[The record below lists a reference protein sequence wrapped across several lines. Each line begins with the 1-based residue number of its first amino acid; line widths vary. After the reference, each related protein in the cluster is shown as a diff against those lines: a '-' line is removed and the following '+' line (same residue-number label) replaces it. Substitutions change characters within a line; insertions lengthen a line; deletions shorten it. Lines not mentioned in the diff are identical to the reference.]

1 MIFKER
7 QSIYL
12 QIADRISDE
21 ILAGT
26 YAPGARVPSVREYAV
41 MIEVNL
47 NTVMRSYDTLQ
58 SWGILDMKRG
68 LGYFVADDA
77 VQTILARRREA
88 FMPPSIITLW
98 ARTEVKRSS
107 SRSTSTPGKAALSF
121 TTKASTSSAASE
133 GSPSMLRG

>member
-12 QIADRISDE
+12 QIAERISDD

-77 VQTILARRREA
+77 VQTILTRRREA
-88 FMPPSIITLW
+88 FMSSGAAEFFET
-98 ARTEVKRSS
+98 ARTLGVTPDELAEMY
-107 SRSTSTPGKAALSF
+107 SRFLKP
-121 TTKASTSSAASE
+121 
-133 GSPSMLRG
+133 

>member
-12 QIADRISDE
+12 QIAERISDE

-58 SWGILDMKRG
+58 SWGILDMRRG

-88 FMPPSIITLW
+88 FMSSGADEFFET
-98 ARTEVKRSS
+98 ARTLGV
-107 SRSTSTPGKAALSF
+107 TPEELTEMYKTF
-121 TTKASTSSAASE
+121 IKQK
-133 GSPSMLRG
+133 

>member
-12 QIADRISDE
+12 QIAERISDE

-26 YAPGARVPSVREYAV
+26 YAPGSRVPSVREYAV

-58 SWGILDMKRG
+58 SWGILEMKRG

-77 VQTILARRREA
+77 VSTIAPEQLR
-88 FMPPSIITLW
+88 L
-98 ARTEVKRSS
+98 
-107 SRSTSTPGKAALSF
+107 GSF
-121 TTKASTSSAASE
+121 IVCGEEDACVCVLLYFAVYGCDE
-133 GSPSMLRG
+133 EFQR

>member
-12 QIADRISDE
+12 QIAERISDE

-26 YAPGARVPSVREYAV
+26 YTPGSRVPSVREYAV

-77 VQTILARRREA
+77 VSTILARRREA
-88 FMPPSIITLW
+88 FLSTQVSEFFDTARSLGITPEDL
-98 ARTEVKRSS
+98 ADMYRKHLTQ
-107 SRSTSTPGKAALSF
+107 
-121 TTKASTSSAASE
+121 
-133 GSPSMLRG
+133 

>member
-12 QIADRISDE
+12 QIAERISDE

-26 YAPGARVPSVREYAV
+26 YAPGGRVPSVREYAV

-58 SWGILDMKRG
+58 SWGILEMKRG
-68 LGYFVADDA
+68 LGYYVADNA
-77 VQTILARRREA
+77 INTILNRRREA
-88 FMPPSIITLW
+88 FLSTQAAEFFET
-98 ARTEVKRSS
+98 ARTL
-107 SRSTSTPGKAALSF
+107 GI
-121 TTKASTSSAASE
+121 
-133 GSPSMLRG
+133 SPDELADMYRKFIGR

>member
-12 QIADRISDE
+12 QIAERISDD

-68 LGYFVADDA
+68 LGYFVADNA
-77 VQTILARRREA
+77 IQTILARRREA
-88 FMPPSIITLW
+88 FMSSGAAEFFET
-98 ARTEVKRSS
+98 ARTLGV
-107 SRSTSTPGKAALSF
+107 TPEELAKMYKNYLN
-121 TTKASTSSAASE
+121 E
-133 GSPSMLRG
+133 Q

>member
-12 QIADRISDE
+12 QIAERISDE

-26 YAPGARVPSVREYAV
+26 YAPGSRVPSVREYAV

-58 SWGILDMKRG
+58 SWGILEMKRG
-68 LGYFVADDA
+68 LGYFVADNA

-88 FMPPSIITLW
+88 FISTQAAEFFET
-98 ARTEVKRSS
+98 ARTLGVSPEELTDMYLTYLKR
-107 SRSTSTPGKAALSF
+107 
-121 TTKASTSSAASE
+121 
-133 GSPSMLRG
+133 

>member
-12 QIADRISDE
+12 QIAERISDE

-26 YAPGARVPSVREYAV
+26 YAPGSRVPSVREYAV
-41 MIEVNL
+41 MIEENL

-58 SWGILDMKRG
+58 SWGILEMKRG

-77 VQTILARRREA
+77 VSTILSRRREA
-88 FMPPSIITLW
+88 FISTQAAEFFET
-98 ARTEVKRSS
+98 ARTLGVSPEE
-107 SRSTSTPGKAALSF
+107 LSEMYKTF
-121 TTKASTSSAASE
+121 IRQK
-133 GSPSMLRG
+133 

>member
-12 QIADRISDE
+12 QIAERISDE

-26 YAPGARVPSVREYAV
+26 YTPGSRVPSVREYAV

-77 VQTILARRREA
+77 VSTILARRREA
-88 FMPPSIITLW
+88 FL
-98 ARTEVKRSS
+98 
-107 SRSTSTPGKAALSF
+107 STQ
-121 TTKASTSSAASE
+121 ASE
-133 GSPSMLRG
+133 FFDTARSLGITPEDLADMYRKHLTQ

>member
-26 YAPGARVPSVREYAV
+26 YQPGERVPSVREYAV

-58 SWGILDMKRG
+58 SWGILDMRRG
-68 LGYFVADDA
+68 LGYFVAENA
-77 VQTILARRREA
+77 VETILSRRREA
-88 FMPPSIITLW
+88 FKSVQAAEFFET
-98 ARTEVKRSS
+98 ARTLGL
-107 SRSTSTPGKAALSF
+107 TPQELSDLYGKYLDE
-121 TTKASTSSAASE
+121 T
-133 GSPSMLRG
+133 R

>member
-12 QIADRISDE
+12 QIAERIADE

-26 YAPGARVPSVREYAV
+26 YVPGSRVPSVREYAV

-58 SWGILDMKRG
+58 SWGILDMRRG

-77 VQTILARRREA
+77 VNTILARRLEA
-88 FMPPSIITLW
+88 FKSTQAAEFFET
-98 ARTEVKRSS
+98 ARTLGI
-107 SRSTSTPGKAALSF
+107 TPQELSELYS
-121 TTKASTSSAASE
+121 KYL
-133 GSPSMLRG
+133 MH

>member
-12 QIADRISDE
+12 QIAERISDD

-26 YAPGARVPSVREYAV
+26 YAPGGRVPSVREYAV

-77 VQTILARRREA
+77 VQTILVRRREA
-88 FMPPSIITLW
+88 FMSSGAAEFFET
-98 ARTEVKRSS
+98 ARTLGV
-107 SRSTSTPGKAALSF
+107 TPDELADMYKTF
-121 TTKASTSSAASE
+121 IKQK
-133 GSPSMLRG
+133 

>member
-47 NTVMRSYDTLQ
+47 NTVMRPDHP
-58 SWGILDMKRG
+58 GAPPRG
-68 LGYFVADDA
+68 LHLNAGRR
-77 VQTILARRREA
+77 ILRDRPYPWRH
-88 FMPPSIITLW
+88 
-98 ARTEVKRSS
+98 
-107 SRSTSTPGKAALSF
+107 SR
-121 TTKASTSSAASE
+121 
-133 GSPSMLRG
+133 

>member
-12 QIADRISDE
+12 QIAERISDE

-26 YAPGARVPSVREYAV
+26 YTPGSRVPSVREYAV

-77 VQTILARRREA
+77 VSTILARRREA
-88 FMPPSIITLW
+88 FL
-98 ARTEVKRSS
+98 
-107 SRSTSTPGKAALSF
+107 STQ
-121 TTKASTSSAASE
+121 ASE
-133 GSPSMLRG
+133 FFDTARSLGIPPEDLADMYRKHLTQ

>member
-12 QIADRISDE
+12 QIAERISDE

-26 YAPGARVPSVREYAV
+26 YTPGSRVPSVREYAV

-77 VQTILARRREA
+77 VSTILARRREA
-88 FMPPSIITLW
+88 FL
-98 ARTEVKRSS
+98 
-107 SRSTSTPGKAALSF
+107 STQ
-121 TTKASTSSAASE
+121 ASE
-133 GSPSMLRG
+133 FFDTARSLGVTPEDLADMYRKHLTQ

>member
-12 QIADRISDE
+12 QIAERISDE

-26 YAPGARVPSVREYAV
+26 YTPGSRVPSVREYAV

-58 SWGILDMKRG
+58 SWGILDMRRG

-77 VQTILARRREA
+77 VSTILARRREA
-88 FMPPSIITLW
+88 FL
-98 ARTEVKRSS
+98 
-107 SRSTSTPGKAALSF
+107 STQ
-121 TTKASTSSAASE
+121 ASE
-133 GSPSMLRG
+133 FFDTARSLDVTPEDLADMYRKHLTQ